1 LALTD
6 FNSHS
11 NVYGPLAP
19 WLRAK
24 PVMDDSAI
32 G

>member
-11 NVYGPLAP
+11 NVYGPFVL
-19 WLRAK
+19 WLRAN
-24 PVMDDSAI
+24 PVMLESAI